1 MGYLFGGNS
10 PHTIKVYRLQKR
22 IIRIMLGYKQ
32 TTCRELFKRLNILP
46 LASRYILLHMIF
58 VIQNK
63 NLFTLNSDHYEIST
77 RQLNSFYQ
85 PMTTFIIYQKGI
97 HHMGIKIFNSLPQ
110 FIKDVSNN
118 TRKFE
123 NCLKRFL
130 HTHSFYSTEEYF
142 LHKSN
147 TN

>member
-1 MGYLFGGNS
+1 
-10 PHTIKVYRLQKR
+10 
-22 IIRIMLGYKQ
+22 
-32 TTCRELFKRLNILP
+32 
-46 LASRYILLHMIF
+46 
-58 VIQNK
+58 
-63 NLFTLNSDHYEIST
+63 
-77 RQLNSFYQ
+77 
-85 PMTTFIIYQKGI
+85 MTTFTIYQKGI

-110 FIKDVSNN
+110 SIKDVSNN
-118 TRKFE
+118 ARKFE